1 MRAPPPERSFID
13 GPAGKLEIIVN
24 EPAGDRRGITLI
36 AHPHPLFGG
45 TMDNKVVNTLA
56 RTFAELGNLCVR
68 CNFRGVGKSD
78 GVYGDGRGETEDML
92 AVAAYARERAGDLP
106 LTLSGF
112 SFGGFVQSRV
122 AQQLT
127 PRHMVLVAPAVGRFE
142 VQKVQRGTVV
152 IHGEHDDV
160 VSLTDIL
167 DWARPQE
174 LPVLVLPG
182 AGHFFH
188 GQLHC
193 LHDMV
198 IAAARG
204 WSESSAH

>member
-1 MRAPPPERSFID
+1 ME
-13 GPAGKLEIIVN
+13 
-24 EPAGDRRGITLI
+24 
-36 AHPHPLFGG
+36 
-45 TMDNKVVNTLA
+45 NKVVNTLA
-56 RTFAELGNLCVR
+56 RTFTQMGNLSVR
-68 CNFRGVGKSD
+68 CNFRGVGQSEGLYD
-78 GVYGDGRGETEDML
+78 EGRGETEDML
-92 AVAAYARERAGDLP
+92 AAANYARGRAGDLP
-106 LTLSGF
+106 ILLSGF

-122 AQQLT
+122 AQYLNPQ
-127 PRHMVLVAPAVGRFE
+127 RMVLVAPAVGRFE
-142 VQKVQRGTVV
+142 VEKVPKNTLV

-160 VSLTDIL
+160 VSLTEIL
-167 DWARPQE
+167 AWARPQE

-204 WSESSAH
+204 WADPSSH

>member
-1 MRAPPPERSFID
+1 MRPPPPERSAID
-13 GPAGKLEIIVN
+13 GPAGKLDIIVN
-24 EPAGDRRGITLI
+24 EPAGPRRGITLI

-56 RTFAELGNLCVR
+56 RTFSELGNMCVR

-78 GVYGDGRGETEDML
+78 GVYDDGRGETEDML

-106 LTLSGF
+106 VMLSGF

-122 AQQLT
+122 AQHLAPQ
-127 PRHMVLVAPAVGRFE
+127 RMVLVAPAVGRFE
-142 VQKVQRGTVV
+142 VEKVPKTTLV

-160 VSLTDIL
+160 VFLKDIL
-167 DWARPQE
+167 EWARPQE

-204 WSESSAH
+204 WSDAPAR

>member
-1 MRAPPPERSFID
+1 MRAPPPEKSSIE
-13 GPAGKLEIIVN
+13 GPAGKLEILVN
-24 EPAGDRRGITLI
+24 EPVGERRGITLI

-56 RTFAELGNLCVR
+56 RTFTELGNLCVR

-78 GVYGDGRGETEDML
+78 GAYDDGRGETEDML
-92 AVAAYARERAGDLP
+92 AVAAYARKRAGDLP
-106 LTLSGF
+106 VMLSGF

-122 AQQLT
+122 AQHLA
-127 PRHMVLVAPAVGRFE
+127 PLRMVLVAPAVGRFE
-142 VQKVQRGTVV
+142 VEKVPKNTLV
-152 IHGEHDDV
+152 IHGERDDV
-160 VSLTDIL
+160 VSLADIL
-167 DWARPQE
+167 DWARPHE

-204 WSESSAH
+204 WSESPTK

>member
-1 MRAPPPERSFID
+1 MRPPHPERTFID
-13 GPAGKLEIIVN
+13 GPAGRLELLVN
-24 EPAGDRRGITLI
+24 EPACARRGIALI
-36 AHPHPLFGG
+36 AHPHPLYGG
-45 TMDNKVVNTLA
+45 TMENKVVNTLA
-56 RTFAELGNLCVR
+56 RTFTQMGNLSVR
-68 CNFRGVGKSD
+68 CNFRGVGQSEGLYD
-78 GVYGDGRGETEDML
+78 EGRGETEDML
-92 AVAAYARERAGDLP
+92 AAANYARGRAGDLP
-106 LTLSGF
+106 ILLSGF

-122 AQQLT
+122 AQYLNPQ
-127 PRHMVLVAPAVGRFE
+127 RMVLVAPAVGRFE
-142 VQKVQRGTVV
+142 VEKVPKNTLV

-160 VSLTDIL
+160 VSLTEIL
-167 DWARPQE
+167 AWARPQE

-204 WSESSAH
+204 WADASSH

>member
-1 MRAPPPERSFID
+1 MRAPPPEKLSID
-13 GPAGKLEIIVN
+13 GPAGKLEILVN
-24 EPAGDRRGITLI
+24 EPVGERRGITLI

-56 RTFAELGNLCVR
+56 RTFTELGNLCVR

-78 GVYGDGRGETEDML
+78 GVYDDGRGETEDML
-92 AVAAYARERAGDLP
+92 AVAAYARKRAGDLP
-106 LTLSGF
+106 VMLSGF

-122 AQQLT
+122 AQHLA
-127 PRHMVLVAPAVGRFE
+127 PLRMVLVAPAVGRFE
-142 VQKVQRGTVV
+142 VEKVPKNTLV
-152 IHGEHDDV
+152 IHGERDDV
-160 VSLTDIL
+160 VSLADIL

-204 WSESSAH
+204 WSESPTK